1 MLLDPGVD
9 GFCEFGSIFQVKAIM
24 KITKATPQ
32 GTVTSQESVKVQTI
46 SGTSPKVLVL
56 EK

>member
-24 KITKATPQ
+24 KITK
-32 GTVTSQESVKVQTI
+32 VK
-46 SGTSPKVLVL
+46 SHVLQYEL
-56 EK
+56 PEELGYS